1 MKYPVYAIQ
10 DVKVGFYP
18 PETAQTEGQMV
29 RNFAMMVN
37 SPSTPAGFSPADFML
52 YHVADFDTQ
61 KGCVLPVI
69 PISLVASGANLVG
82 VKDEK

>member
-18 PETAQTEGQMV
+18 PETSQTEGQMV
-29 RNFAMMVN
+29 RQFAMMVN
-37 SPSTPAGFSPADFML
+37 SPSTPAGFAPADFML

-61 KGCVLPVI
+61 KGTVVPLI
-69 PISLVASGANLVG
+69 PIVLVASGASLVG
-82 VKDEK
+82 ANHEK